1 MASAVVNFPAIIMS
15 SSKYRSHQKLL
26 QVRAQGY
33 EDEGKSR
40 HVVDANL
47 QVLRGRI
54 EEVKIKERLERC
66 LTCEQG
72 WNYTVT
78 TTTTTASLYNGKIK
92 CNKELDYISQC
103 VQLFWMVGWTA
114 GFTIFGCTFCI
125 YLYFPTYSFKSLHI
139 ILMRFI
145 CVNYV
150 LVKLEFTFPLPL
162 LYPLWLGHLNPFI
175 DVSITILSYSST

>member
-66 LTCEQG
+66 LTCEQD
-72 WNYTVT
+72 
-78 TTTTTASLYNGKIK
+78 NGKIK